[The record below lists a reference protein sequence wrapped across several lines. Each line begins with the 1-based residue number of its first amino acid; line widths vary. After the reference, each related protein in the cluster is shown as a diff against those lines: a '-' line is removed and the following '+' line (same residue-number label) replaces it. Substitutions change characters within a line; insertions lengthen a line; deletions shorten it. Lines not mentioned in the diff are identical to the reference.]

1 MQKNLSEGTMVLA
14 RPVYVRGKGSA
25 VGQEEAKG
33 PLGKYFDLY
42 AEDAKW
48 GEKTFEFAEKKFFLS
63 ACKRAIED
71 AGLSTGEV
79 DLLLGDP
86 TKARETLGWNPRKTS
101 FDELVKI
108 MTEHDMELVKNS
120 TTAGVLK

>member
-14 RPVYVRGKGSA
+14 HPVYVRGKGSA

-48 GEKTFEFAEKKFFLS
+48 GEKTLSSRKK
-63 ACKRAIED
+63 
-71 AGLSTGEV
+71 
-79 DLLLGDP
+79 
-86 TKARETLGWNPRKTS
+86 S
-101 FDELVKI
+101 F
-108 MTEHDMELVKNS
+108 S
-120 TTAGVLK
+120 